1 MSRFVVW
8 ALCAL
13 LAALCAAVLASACSG
28 DDPPPPEEAV
38 EQEVVEQEAV
48 EQEQEAVA
56 QEAVERLQVV
66 VSTQVIADWTR
77 QVGGDAVSVTALVP
91 AGADVHTIELSTGDI
106 RAVSEAELVVINGAG
121 LEAGYEDAVVDNAS
135 NLLVLA
141 DALEAGGLEL
151 QPFSDLT
158 ADGHEEEEGEDHD
171 DGHEEEEG
179 EDHGEEHEEH
189 EQEEGEHHDD
199 EHEEEEG
206 EHDGEEHEEHEQEE
220 GEHHDD
226 GHEEE
231 EGEHDGEEH
240 EDEEGEHDGEEHEE
254 HEEHEEEE
262 GGHDGHGHGAED
274 PHFWFD
280 ADFAIAAVEAIAE
293 ALSELAPDAADGF
306 NERAEA
312 YIAEIRETDAELRA
326 IFAELPEERRLLVTF
341 HDAFGYFA
349 RRYGLTVAGFVVE
362 GPEQGVSAGTIADLV
377 ELMEHEGISRI
388 FREPQFESAAIEAV
402 ANESGAEIG
411 IIYSQP
417 HIEQNA
423 YLSILRANAEAIAGD

>member
-28 DDPPPPEEAV
+28 DDSPPPEEAV
-38 EQEVVEQEAV
+38 EQEAVAQEVV
-48 EQEQEAVA
+48 EQEQEAVT

-91 AGADVHTIELSTGDI
+91 AGADVHTLELSTGDI

-158 ADGHEEEEGEDHD
+158 AGGHEEEEGEDHD

-179 EDHGEEHEEH
+179 EHHDEGHEEEESEHDGEEHDEH
-189 EQEEGEHHDD
+189 EQEEGEHHDE

-206 EHDGEEHEEHEQEE
+206 EHDG
-220 GEHHDD
+220 
-226 GHEEE
+226 
-231 EGEHDGEEH
+231 
-240 EDEEGEHDGEEHEE
+240 EE

-293 ALSELAPDAADGF
+293 ALSELAPAAADGF

-362 GPEQGVSAGTIADLV
+362 GPEQGVSAEAIADLV

-402 ANESGAEIG
+402 ANESGAEIA

-417 HIEQNA
+417 QAEQDA

>member
-28 DDPPPPEEAV
+28 DDSPPPEEA
-38 EQEVVEQEAV
+38 VEQEAV

-56 QEAVERLQVV
+56 QEAVEQEQEAVARLQVV

-91 AGADVHTIELSTGDI
+91 AGADVHTLELSTGDI

-151 QPFSDLT
+151 QPFSDLS
-158 ADGHEEEEGEDHD
+158 AEVHEEEEGEQHDEEHEEEEGEDHDEEHEEEEGEDHD
-171 DGHEEEEG
+171 DEHEEEEG
-179 EDHGEEHEEH
+179 EQHDEEHEE
-189 EQEEGEHHDD
+189 EEGEHHDEEHEEEEGEQHGD

-206 EHDGEEHEEHEQEE
+206 EHDGEEHEEEE
-220 GEHHDD
+220 GE
-226 GHEEE
+226 
-231 EGEHDGEEH
+231 
-240 EDEEGEHDGEEHEE
+240 
-254 HEEHEEEE
+254 
-262 GGHDGHGHGAED
+262 HDGHGHGAED

-293 ALSELAPDAADGF
+293 ALSELAPAAADGF

-362 GPEQGVSAGTIADLV
+362 GPEQGVSAEAIADLV

-388 FREPQFESAAIEAV
+388 FREPQFESAAVEAV
-402 ANESGAEIG
+402 ANESGAEIA

-417 HIEQNA
+417 QAEQDA

>member
-38 EQEVVEQEAV
+38 AQEVVEQEAV

-56 QEAVERLQVV
+56 QEAVERLQIV

-91 AGADVHTIELSTGDI
+91 AGADVHTLELSTGDI

-151 QPFSDLT
+151 QPFSDLS
-158 ADGHEEEEGEDHD
+158 AEGHEEEEGER
-171 DGHEEEEG
+171 
-179 EDHGEEHEEH
+179 
-189 EQEEGEHHDD
+189 HDD

-206 EHDGEEHEEHEQEE
+206 EHDGEEHEEEEGEHDGEEHEEEE
-220 GEHHDD
+220 GEHHDEGHEEEEGEQHD
-226 GHEEE
+226 EGHEEE

-240 EDEEGEHDGEEHEE
+240 EEEEGE
-254 HEEHEEEE
+254 
-262 GGHDGHGHGAED
+262 HDGHGHGAED

-312 YIAEIRETDAELRA
+312 YIAEIRETDANLRA

-362 GPEQGVSAGTIADLV
+362 GPEQGVSAEAIADLV

-417 HIEQNA
+417 QAEQDA

>member
-28 DDPPPPEEAV
+28 DDSPPPEEA
-38 EQEVVEQEAV
+38 VEQEAV

-56 QEAVERLQVV
+56 QEAVEQEQEAVARLQVV

-91 AGADVHTIELSTGDI
+91 AGADVHTLELSTGDI

-141 DALEAGGLEL
+141 DALEARGLEL
-151 QPFSDLT
+151 QPFSDLS
-158 ADGHEEEEGEDHD
+158 AEGHEEEEGER
-171 DGHEEEEG
+171 
-179 EDHGEEHEEH
+179 
-189 EQEEGEHHDD
+189 HDD

-206 EHDGEEHEEHEQEE
+206 EHDGEEHEEEE
-220 GEHHDD
+220 GEDHGEEHEEEEGEDHDE

-231 EGEHDGEEH
+231 EGEDHG
-240 EDEEGEHDGEEHEE
+240 
-254 HEEHEEEE
+254 EEHEEEE
-262 GGHDGHGHGAED
+262 GEDHDEGHEEEDGEHDGDEHEEEEGEHDGHGHGAED

-312 YIAEIRETDAELRA
+312 YIAEIRETDADLRA

-362 GPEQGVSAGTIADLV
+362 GPEQGVSAEAIADLV

-388 FREPQFESAAIEAV
+388 FREPQFESAAVEAV
-402 ANESGAEIG
+402 ANESGAEIA

-417 HIEQNA
+417 QAEQDA

>member
-28 DDPPPPEEAV
+28 DDSPPPEEAV
-38 EQEVVEQEAV
+38 EQEEVEQEAV
-48 EQEQEAVA
+48 T
-56 QEAVERLQVV
+56 QEAVERLQIVV
-66 VSTQVIADWTR
+66 TTQVIADWTR

-91 AGADVHTIELSTGDI
+91 AGADVHTLELSTGDI

-151 QPFSDLT
+151 QPFSDLS
-158 ADGHEEEEGEDHD
+158 AEGHEEEEGER
-171 DGHEEEEG
+171 
-179 EDHGEEHEEH
+179 
-189 EQEEGEHHDD
+189 HDD

-206 EHDGEEHEEHEQEE
+206 EHDGEEHEEEE
-220 GEHHDD
+220 GEDHGEEHEEEEGEDHDE

-231 EGEHDGEEH
+231 EGEDHDEGHEE
-240 EDEEGEHDGEEHEE
+240 EEGEDHG
-254 HEEHEEEE
+254 EEHEEEE
-262 GGHDGHGHGAED
+262 GEHDGHGHGAED

-312 YIAEIRETDAELRA
+312 YIAEIRETDADLRA

-362 GPEQGVSAGTIADLV
+362 GPEQGVSAEAIADLV

-388 FREPQFESAAIEAV
+388 FREPQFESAAVEAV
-402 ANESGAEIG
+402 ANESGAEIA

-417 HIEQNA
+417 QAEQDA

>member
-13 LAALCAAVLASACSG
+13 LAVLCAAVIASACSG
-28 DDPPPPEEAV
+28 DDSPPPEEA
-38 EQEVVEQEAV
+38 VEQEAV
-48 EQEQEAVA
+48 EQEQEAVG

-91 AGADVHTIELSTGDI
+91 AGADVHTLELSTGDI

-121 LEAGYEDAVVDNAS
+121 LESGYEDAVVDNAS

-151 QPFSDLT
+151 QPFSDLS
-158 ADGHEEEEGEDHD
+158 AEGHEEEEGER
-171 DGHEEEEG
+171 
-179 EDHGEEHEEH
+179 
-189 EQEEGEHHDD
+189 HDD

-206 EHDGEEHEEHEQEE
+206 EHDGEEHEEEE
-220 GEHHDD
+220 GEDHGEEHEEEEGEDHDE

-231 EGEHDGEEH
+231 EGEDHDEGHEE
-240 EDEEGEHDGEEHEE
+240 EDGEHDGD
-254 HEEHEEEE
+254 EHEEEE
-262 GGHDGHGHGAED
+262 GEHDGHGHGAED

-312 YIAEIRETDAELRA
+312 YIAEIRETDADLRA

-362 GPEQGVSAGTIADLV
+362 GPEQGVSAEAIADLV

-388 FREPQFESAAIEAV
+388 FREPQFESAAVEAV
-402 ANESGAEIG
+402 ANESGAEIA

-417 HIEQNA
+417 QAEQDA

>member
-13 LAALCAAVLASACSG
+13 LAVLCAAVVASACSG
-28 DDPPPPEEAV
+28 DDSPPPEEA
-38 EQEVVEQEAV
+38 VEQEAV

-56 QEAVERLQVV
+56 QEAVEQEQEAVEQEAVERLQVV

-91 AGADVHTIELSTGDI
+91 AGADVHTLELSTGDI

-151 QPFSDLT
+151 QPFSDLS
-158 ADGHEEEEGEDHD
+158 AEGHEEEEGEHHD
-171 DGHEEEEG
+171 EGHEEEEG
-179 EDHGEEHEEH
+179 EQHDEGHEE
-189 EQEEGEHHDD
+189 
-199 EHEEEEG
+199 
-206 EHDGEEHEEHEQEE
+206 EE

-231 EGEHDGEEH
+231 EGEQHDEGHEE
-240 EDEEGEHDGEEHEE
+240 EEGEHDGEEHEE
-254 HEEHEEEE
+254 EE
-262 GGHDGHGHGAED
+262 GEHDGHGHGAED

-306 NERAEA
+306 NERAKA

>member
-1 MSRFVVW
+1 MSRFVIW

-158 ADGHEEEEGEDHD
+158 ADAHEEEEGEHD
-171 DGHEEEEG
+171 GEEHEEEEG
-179 EDHGEEHEEH
+179 EHHDEEH

-199 EHEEEEG
+199 EHEEEES
-206 EHDGEEHEEHEQEE
+206 
-220 GEHHDD
+220 EHHDD
-226 GHEEE
+226 EHEEE
-231 EGEHDGEEH
+231 EGEHHDEGYEEEEGEQHDEGH
-240 EDEEGEHDGEEHEE
+240 EEEDGEHDGD
-254 HEEHEEEE
+254 EHEEEE
-262 GGHDGHGHGAED
+262 GEHDGHGHGAED

-362 GPEQGVSAGTIADLV
+362 GPEQGVSAGAIADLV